1 MKIWVHIYTDKGTC
15 VIDWDGEKM
24 SIITLDDIEIDN
36 HNAEVAMDIL
46 KLVVRR
52 RNDQVT
58 TN

>member
-46 KLVVRR
+46 KLVVKEEK
-52 RNDQVT
+52 
-58 TN
+58 